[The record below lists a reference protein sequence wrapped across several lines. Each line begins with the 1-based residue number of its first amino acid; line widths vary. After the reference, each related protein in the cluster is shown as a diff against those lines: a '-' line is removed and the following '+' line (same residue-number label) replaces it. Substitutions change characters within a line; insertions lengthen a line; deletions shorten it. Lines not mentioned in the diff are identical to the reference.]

1 MDLFE
6 GFVDGVDRRIR
17 ERIAVVGEIEFD
29 RSHNEAEWSRG
40 NATAHVTWLTST
52 TVAATLT
59 LGDAHEPM
67 QTFGMDELSIDEA
80 ADAIVRHLSKAST

>member
-6 GFVDGVDRRIR
+6 GFVDGVDRLIRI
-17 ERIAVVGEIEFD
+17 EAAGDIELD

-40 NATAHVTWLTST
+40 NASAHVTWLTST

-67 QTFGMDELSIDEA
+67 RTFQMDEPSIDEA
-80 ADAIVRHLSKAST
+80 ARAIVEHLSKGSQ